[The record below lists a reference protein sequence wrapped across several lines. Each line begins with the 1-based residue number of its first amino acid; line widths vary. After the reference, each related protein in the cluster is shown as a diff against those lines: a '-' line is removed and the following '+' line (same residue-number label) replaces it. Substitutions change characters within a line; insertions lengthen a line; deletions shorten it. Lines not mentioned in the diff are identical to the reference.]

1 MFFLNLTAAEF
12 LTLLGGL
19 SGLIAALYLLDR
31 SKRKRIVSTLR
42 FWAPAA
48 SARANQRRKR
58 IRDPWSLILQLAS
71 LLLLLLAIAQLQ
83 WGARERR
90 GRNYVVLLD
99 TSAWSAERNGDITL
113 LDREKE
119 IAERYLAALAPADR
133 IMLVRTDALAAP
145 ITPFTA
151 ERSQIM
157 SALHGMAA
165 GYSALNI
172 EQALTFAQQ
181 AQGWSGG
188 EPGEVVYIG
197 PGMTPESV
205 VAAPLVPNLRV
216 IAVERVRQHAGI
228 RGMSVERKEAGENA
242 WQAAVTVKNYGTE
255 RATVRVET
263 RFAGTGF
270 APRVVSLEGGADR
283 TVEYNFVT
291 DTAGQLAAELKP
303 GDNLMGD
310 DRVVLHLPRI
320 RFLRVAV
327 FTDRPELF
335 RPLFSANGRLQV
347 HFFATSGQK
356 TDGPADVMVLD
367 RTARAVP
374 PNVASI
380 WIDPPRDGS
389 PLPVKAL
396 VREAAI
402 RNWHSEIPLG
412 EGLHAKDTRIP
423 DAEVFQTFDGDM
435 VVGAAAEGPV
445 VVARGA
451 SQSRGDMAV
460 IGFDPLSGEARLDL
474 TTPLLF
480 ANLLRWISPAVFR
493 SVELAAERVGAVSM
507 PLDPG
512 EPPDRIRIF
521 DERGMSVPFVAAK
534 QTLQL
539 FASAPE
545 VLRVTSEG
553 RERTLSVALPDV
565 AAFEWKPPSNT
576 ATGLPVHSR
585 FAPAA
590 LDLWRWLALV
600 GGLGLFLEWT
610 LFGRQR
616 FPKRQIVGPE
626 SARRPIAEPER
637 ELAAK

>member
-31 SKRKRIVSTLR
+31 SKRRRIVSTLR
-42 FWAPAA
+42 FWTPGA
-48 SARANQRRKR
+48 SAQVSQRRKR

-99 TSAWSAERNGDITL
+99 TSAWSAQRNGDVTL

-119 IAERYLAALAPADR
+119 KAERYLATLAAGDR
-133 IMLVRTDALAAP
+133 IMLVRADALAAP

-151 ERSQIM
+151 ERSQILG
-157 SALHGMAA
+157 ALRSMTA
-165 GYSALNI
+165 GHSALNI
-172 EQALTFAQQ
+172 EQALTFAEQ

-188 EPGEVVYIG
+188 VPGEVAYIG
-197 PGMTPESV
+197 PGMISESD
-205 VAAPLVPNLRV
+205 VAAPTVPNLRV
-216 IAVERVRQHAGI
+216 IALERVREHAGI
-228 RGMSVERKEAGENA
+228 RGMSVQRNQGGENA
-242 WQAAVTVKNYGTE
+242 WQAAVTVKNYGAE
-255 RATVRVET
+255 RARLQLEM
-263 RFAGTGF
+263 RFAGTAF
-270 APRVVSLEGGADR
+270 APRVISLDGGADR
-283 TVEYNFVT
+283 VVEYNFT
-291 DTAGQLAAELKP
+291 TYTAGQLIAELKP

-310 DRVVLHLPRI
+310 ARAALQLPRI
-320 RFLRVAV
+320 RFLQVAV

-335 RPLFSANGRLQV
+335 KPLFSANGRLQV
-347 HFFATSGQK
+347 HFFAASGQA
-356 TDGPADVMVLD
+356 TDVRADVMVLD
-367 RTARAVP
+367 RTTRAVP

-396 VREAAI
+396 VRDAAI
-402 RNWHSEIPLG
+402 RNWHAETPLG

-423 DAEVFQTFDGDM
+423 EAEVFQTFDGDT
-435 VVGAAAEGPV
+435 VVGSAAEGPI
-445 VVARGA
+445 VVARGG
-451 SQSRGDMAV
+451 SQSRGAVAV
-460 IGFDPLSGEARLDL
+460 IGFDPLGGEARLDL

-480 ANLLRWISPAVFR
+480 ANLLRWISPDVFR
-493 SVELAAERVGAVSM
+493 SVELSAERVGAVTM

-512 EPPDRIRIF
+512 ETADRIRIF

-534 QTLQL
+534 QNLEL
-539 FASAPE
+539 FAGAPE
-545 VLRVTSEG
+545 ALRVTSEG
-553 RERTLSVALPDV
+553 RERNVSVTLPDV

-576 ATGLPVHSR
+576 ARGLPFRSR
-585 FAPAA
+585 FTPGA
-590 LDLWRWLALV
+590 LDLWRWLALL
-600 GGLGLFLEWT
+600 GALGLFIEWT

-616 FPKRQIVGPE
+616 VVKRQMPASE
-626 SARRPIAEPER
+626 SARRPVAEQER

>member
-42 FWAPAA
+42 FWTPGA
-48 SARANQRRKR
+48 SAHVSQRRKR

-99 TSAWSAERNGDITL
+99 TSAWSAQRSGDATL

-119 IAERYLAALAPADR
+119 KAERYLATLALEDR
-133 IMLVRTDALAAP
+133 IMLVRADALAVP
-145 ITPFTA
+145 VTPFTA

-157 SALHGMAA
+157 SALRGMTA
-165 GYSALNI
+165 GHSALNI
-172 EQALTFAQQ
+172 EQALTFAEQ

-188 EPGEVVYIG
+188 VPGEVAYIG
-197 PGMTPESV
+197 PGMISESD
-205 VAAPLVPNLRV
+205 VAAPNVPNLRV
-216 IAVERVRQHAGI
+216 IAVERVREHAGI
-228 RGMSVERKEAGENA
+228 RGISVQRNQGVENA
-242 WQAAVTVKNYGTE
+242 WQAAVTVKNYGAE
-255 RATVRVET
+255 RARVRLEM
-263 RFAGTGF
+263 RFAGTAF
-270 APRVVSLEGGADR
+270 APRVISLDSGADR
-283 TVEYNFVT
+283 VVEYNFMT
-291 DTAGQLAAELKP
+291 DTAGQLVAALKL

-310 DRVVLHLPRI
+310 ARATLQLPRI
-320 RFLRVAV
+320 RSLQVAV

-347 HFFATSGQK
+347 HFFAASGQA
-356 TDGPADVMVLD
+356 TDVAADVMVLD
-367 RTARAVP
+367 RTTRAVP

-380 WIDPPRDGS
+380 WIDPPRDAS

-396 VREAAI
+396 VHDAAI
-402 RNWHSEIPLG
+402 RNWHAETPLG

-423 DAEVFQTFDGDM
+423 EAEVFQTFDGDM
-435 VVGAAAEGPV
+435 VVGAAAEGPI

-451 SQSRGDMAV
+451 SQSRGDLAV
-460 IGFDPLSGEARLDL
+460 IGFDPLGGEARLDL

-480 ANLLRWISPAVFR
+480 ANLLRWISPDVFR
-493 SVELAAERVGAVSM
+493 SVEFSAERVGAVSM

-512 EPPDRIRIF
+512 ETADRIRIF
-521 DERGMSVPFVAAK
+521 NERGVSVPFVAAK
-534 QTLQL
+534 QNLQL

-545 VLRVTSEG
+545 ALRVTSDG
-553 RERTLSVALPDV
+553 RERTLSVTLPDV

-576 ATGLPVHSR
+576 AIGLPAHSR
-585 FAPAA
+585 FAPVA
-590 LDLWRWLALV
+590 LDLWRWLAVL
-600 GGLGLFLEWT
+600 GALGLFVEWT
-610 LFGRQR
+610 LFARQR
-616 FPKRQIVGPE
+616 VVKRQMPASE
-626 SARRPIAEPER
+626 SARRPMAEQER